1 MPSSTADPSAP
12 LPSVCCV
19 VSTLGQR
26 PAELQ
31 RTLRSALDQR
41 RVDGG
46 GPLAVE
52 VVVVADGVPLPPL
65 PSVPD
70 GSPSVVRGIELP
82 QNLGIPGA
90 RNAGIAATT
99 ADLVLVL
106 DDDGW
111 LPDDDVLDRTRRR
124 FAADPR
130 LGIVSLRIVDPESG
144 TTLRR
149 HVPRIGSGDPM
160 RSSEVTIFQGG
171 ACVLRRTM
179 LADCAR
185 PDGPLPGSF
194 VYGHEETDLAWRA
207 LDHGWRIRYQ
217 ADAVMNHP
225 ATTPDRHAVYYRLN
239 ARNRVWVAR
248 RNLPAPLV
256 PVYLGVWAAI
266 MLARLKN
273 LGLLRTWWAGFVEG
287 WRTDPGLRRPI
298 RWRTVW
304 RMTRLGRP
312 PVI

>member
-1 MPSSTADPSAP
+1 MAPPSGVGADR

-26 PAELQ
+26 PDELR
-31 RTLRSALDQR
+31 RTLRSALEQQL
-41 RVDGG
+41 VEG
-46 GPLAVE
+46 GPLPVE
-52 VVVVADGVPLPPL
+52 VVVVADGVPLPQL
-65 PSVPD
+65 PVVPD
-70 GSPSVVRGIELP
+70 GSGSGVHGIALP
-82 QNLGIPGA
+82 ENLGIPGA

-99 ADLVLVL
+99 GDLVLVL

-111 LPDDDVLDRTRRR
+111 LPDADVLDRVRRQ
-124 FAADPR
+124 FAADDR
-130 LGIVSLRIVDPESG
+130 LGIVSLRIVDPATG
-144 TTLRR
+144 TTQRR
-149 HVPRIGSGDPM
+149 HVPRVGDSDPL

-179 LADCAR
+179 LEECAR
-185 PDGPLPGSF
+185 PDGPLPGRF

-207 LDHGWRIRYQ
+207 LDHGWRIRYD

-225 ATTPDRHAVYYRLN
+225 ATSPARHATYYRLN

-256 PVYLGVWAAI
+256 PVYLGVWAGI
-266 MLARLKN
+266 MLVRLRS
-273 LGLLRTWWAGFVEG
+273 LSLLRTWWAGFVEG
-287 WRTDPGLRRPI
+287 WRTDPGVRRPM
-298 RWRTVW
+298 RWSTVW

-312 PVI
+312 PII